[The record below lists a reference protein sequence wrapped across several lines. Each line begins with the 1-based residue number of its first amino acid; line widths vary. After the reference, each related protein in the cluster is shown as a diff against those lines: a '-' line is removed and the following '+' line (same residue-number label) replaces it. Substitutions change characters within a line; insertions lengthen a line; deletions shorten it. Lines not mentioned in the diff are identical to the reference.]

1 MIKYIFIIIF
11 IYSIRMLYA
20 EQKDYEAVYEPLNC
34 VGIAID
40 YEKMYIANWK
50 FFPTGGSGSEIDIRY
65 NNIKRVGKI
74 RTTVYE
80 SGNLYGR
87 GKWIGRTSSRIYNT
101 LIEINYD
108 HETKYFD
115 LKSQFNPDQF
125 RIKGKCK

>member
-11 IYSIRMLYA
+11 IYSIKMLYA

-65 NNIKRVGKI
+65 NNIKIDYRNILLGTFIKKDLESKYFALIQVAKI
-74 RTTVYE
+74 R
-80 SGNLYGR
+80 
-87 GKWIGRTSSRIYNT
+87 
-101 LIEINYD
+101 
-108 HETKYFD
+108 
-115 LKSQFNPDQF
+115 KSKN
-125 RIKGKCK
+125 

>member
-1 MIKYIFIIIF
+1 
-11 IYSIRMLYA
+11 MLYA

-40 YEKMYIANWK
+40 FEKMYIANWK

-125 RIKGKCK
+125 RIKGKCT